1 MILLKDCL
9 LVLPDPSDP
18 HAPALEGVD
27 ILIDGN
33 RISRIGRGIRPL
45 SERPPPQGGAATG
58 QRPDREPGSGGL
70 RTIDASGCVVVPGFV
85 NTHHHFYQAL
95 TRAVPAVQ
103 DAKLFQW
110 LVYLYNVWKHIDP
123 EAVRVSS
130 AVAMGELLKTGCT
143 CTTDHHYLYPRDFD
157 ADLTALQFEAA
168 DALGIRFAPM
178 RGSMSLSKKD
188 GGLPPD
194 SVVQTEEEILKDSR
208 RVIETW
214 HDPQPAAMRKVGLAP
229 CSPFSVSRDLMV
241 ETARLA
247 RAYGVRLHTHLAETE
262 DEDAYCRRIYGRR
275 PLELMQEWGFL
286 GEDVSF
292 AHGIWFNDR
301 ELETLAHTGT
311 AVCHCPSSN
320 MRLGSG
326 IARVKE
332 MLQQGITVS
341 LAVDG
346 SASNDA
352 SDFLGEMRQALF
364 LQRVRH
370 GADALSIRQVF
381 AMAIS
386 MGARVLG
393 FDAAGNA
400 GADSNARVP
409 DEAGSLAGVS
419 GGACGIGRIAERWA
433 ADLAVFDVRRLEYA
447 GALGD
452 PLAALLLAGS
462 DHRTRWTIVNGR
474 IVVDHGEL
482 TGADEPALTEK
493 ANRIAERLRRAGSG

>member
-1 MILLKDCL
+1 VSPDRKRSPRSEVPPRDDRLLLENCL
-9 LVLPDPSDP
+9 CVLPDPSDP
-18 HAPALEGVD
+18 TSPTLEGVD
-27 ILIDGN
+27 ILIEGG
-33 RISRIGRGIRPL
+33 RIVRVGRGA
-45 SERPPPQGGAATG
+45 GTGARA
-58 QRPDREPGSGGL
+58 PGDA
-70 RTIDASGCVVVPGFV
+70 RARVIDASSCVVVPGFV
-85 NTHHHFYQAL
+85 NTHHHFYQVL

-103 DAKLFQW
+103 DAKLFRW
-110 LVYLYNVWKHIDP
+110 LQYLYEVWQHIDP

-130 AVAMGELLKTGCT
+130 TVAMGELLKTGCT
-143 CTTDHHYLYPRDFD
+143 CTTDHHYLYPRGFD

-168 DALGIRFAPM
+168 DAVGMRFAPM

-194 SVVQTEEEILKDSR
+194 SVVQTQDEILKDSQ
-208 RVIETW
+208 RVIETF
-214 HDPQPAAMRKVGLAP
+214 HDPRPAAMRKVGLAP
-229 CSPFSVSRDLMV
+229 CSPFSVTRDLMV

-262 DEDAYCRRIYGRR
+262 DEDAYCQRTYGRR
-275 PLELMQEWGFL
+275 PLELMEEWGFV
-286 GEDVSF
+286 GEDVSY
-292 AHGIWFNDR
+292 AHGIWFDDR
-301 ELETLAHTGT
+301 ELETLAGTGT

-332 MLQQGITVS
+332 MLDGGITVS

-364 LQRVRH
+364 LQRVRY
-370 GADALSIRQVF
+370 GADALSVRRVF
-381 AMAIS
+381 TMATT

-393 FDAAGNA
+393 F
-400 GADSNARVP
+400 
-409 DEAGSLAGVS
+409 S
-419 GGACGIGRIAERWA
+419 GDGGIGRIAEGWA
-433 ADLAVFDVRRLEYA
+433 ADLALFDVKRLEYA

-462 DHRTRWTIVNGR
+462 DHRTRFTIVNGQ
-474 IVVDHGEL
+474 VVVEAGEL
-482 TGADEPALTEK
+482 KGVDETTLTEQ
-493 ANRIAERLRRAGSG
+493 ANRIAERLQRTAGR